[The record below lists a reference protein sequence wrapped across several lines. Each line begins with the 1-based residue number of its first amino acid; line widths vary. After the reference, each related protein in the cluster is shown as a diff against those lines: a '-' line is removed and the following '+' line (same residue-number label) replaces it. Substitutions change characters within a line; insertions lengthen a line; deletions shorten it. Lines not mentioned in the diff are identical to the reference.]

1 MIKSVYS
8 YIENRNYS
16 ERFIYVNTL
25 HPHKSHDIHFIP
37 FFKDFFL
44 IWAIFKVSIVFC
56 CNIASFFYV
65 LALRLRSM

>member
-44 IWAIFKVSIVFC
+44 YGPFLKS
-56 CNIASFFYV
+56 
-65 LALRLRSM
+65 

>member
-44 IWAIFKVSIVFC
+44 YGPFLKSQLYFVAILLL
-56 CNIASFFYV
+56 FF
-65 LALRLRSM
+65 MF